1 MGPGCGLLNAEGIR
15 VKEEAVFAVA
25 EGIQDEAELIV
36 VIDLFAPDHVSTN
49 FVRLRIK
56 TNTDDVE
63 ILIGVA
69 EVDFGFLRDG
79 RPILGI
85 ALHEAFDL
93 EHLAGERSRRL
104 HRKKVGDGWAVLQ
117 ARDVETGECARIF
130 ARRTC
135 QSRERRPQN
144 DAKNQPHDQRM
155 LAGRRMAHYKPPKRI
170 PRYRKGLGD
179 GRKAHP
185 GFESAESTYHISSAR
200 APFAIRHIPDF

>member
-1 MGPGCGLLNAEGIR
+1 M
-15 VKEEAVFAVA
+15 
-25 EGIQDEAELIV
+25 IV
-36 VIDLFAPDHVSTN
+36 VIDLFAPDHVSAN

-69 EVDFGFLRDG
+69 EVNFGFLRDG

-93 EHLAGERSRRL
+93 EHLADERRRRL

-117 ARDVETGECARIF
+117 ARDVEIGECGRIF

-135 QSRERRPQN
+135 QSRKRRPQN
-144 DAKNQPHDQRM
+144 DEKNQPQDPRM

-185 GFESAESTYHISSAR
+185 GFESAESIDDRRGAR
-200 APFAIRHIPDF
+200 VSFAIQQFRDFLCPQRRALRECARS